1 MPEKIRKPKNGGCMG
16 KKRVMIVDDALF
28 MRNMLRGI
36 LEEDGFE
43 VVAEAADGAEA
54 VLTYRD
60 IRPDIVTLDIIMP
73 VKNGIEALREIMA
86 IDPGARVIICSA
98 VGQES
103 LVQKA
108 QGVGARDFI
117 LKPFNPDQVKGV
129 IRKVAEG

>member
-1 MPEKIRKPKNGGCMG
+1 MA

-36 LEEDGFE
+36 LEEDGYE
-43 VVAEAADGAEA
+43 VVAEAADGGEA
-54 VLTYRD
+54 VITYRD
-60 IRPDIVTLDIIMP
+60 VRPDIVTLDIIMP

-86 IDPGARVIICSA
+86 MDPNARVVICSA

-108 QGVGARDFI
+108 QDVGARDFI
-117 LKPFNPDQVKGV
+117 LKPFNPDRVKEV
-129 IRKVAEG
+129 IRRIAEE

>member
-1 MPEKIRKPKNGGCMG
+1 MAKT
-16 KKRVMIVDDALF
+16 VMIVDDALF

-36 LEEDGFE
+36 LEEEGFD
-43 VVAEAADGAEA
+43 VVAEAADGADA
-54 VLTYRD
+54 VLKYRD
-60 IRPDIVTLDIIMP
+60 LRPEIVTLDIIMP

-86 IDPGARVIICSA
+86 INPQARVIICSA

-117 LKPFNPDQVKGV
+117 LKPFNPDRVKEV
-129 IRKVAEG
+129 MRRVAGE

>member
-1 MPEKIRKPKNGGCMG
+1 MA

-36 LEEDGFE
+36 LEEDGYE
-43 VVAEAADGAEA
+43 VVAEAADGGEA
-54 VLTYRD
+54 VITYRD
-60 IRPDIVTLDIIMP
+60 VRPDIVTLDIIMP

-86 IDPGARVIICSA
+86 MDPNARVVICSA

-108 QGVGARDFI
+108 QDVGARDFI
-117 LKPFNPDQVKGV
+117 LKPFNPDRVKEV
-129 IRKVAEG
+129 IRRIAEG

>member
-1 MPEKIRKPKNGGCMG
+1 MAN
-16 KKRVMIVDDALF
+16 KRVMIVDDALF
-28 MRNMLRGI
+28 MRNMLRNI
-36 LEEDGFE
+36 LEQEGYE
-43 VVAEAADGAEA
+43 IVAEAADGGEA

-86 IDPGARVIICSA
+86 IDPKARVVICSA

-108 QGVGARDFI
+108 QSVGAKDFI
-117 LKPFNPDQVKGV
+117 LKPFNPERVKEV
-129 IRKVAEG
+129 IGRVSAE

>member
-1 MPEKIRKPKNGGCMG
+1 MA
-16 KKRVMIVDDALF
+16 KKRVMVVDDALF

-36 LEEDGFE
+36 LEEVGFE

-60 IRPDIVTLDIIMP
+60 VRPDIVTLDIIMP
-73 VKNGIEALREIMA
+73 VKNGIEALREIMV
-86 IDPGARVIICSA
+86 IDPHARVVICSA

-108 QGVGARDFI
+108 QSVGARDFI
-117 LKPFNPDQVKGV
+117 LKPFNPERVKEV
-129 IRKVAEG
+129 VRKVAEE

>member
-1 MPEKIRKPKNGGCMG
+1 MA

-60 IRPDIVTLDIIMP
+60 VRPDIVTLDIIMP

-86 IDPGARVIICSA
+86 IDPTARVVICSA

-108 QGVGARDFI
+108 QSVGARDFI
-117 LKPFNPDQVKGV
+117 LKPFNSDRVKEV
-129 IRKVAEG
+129 IRKAVEE

>member
-1 MPEKIRKPKNGGCMG
+1 MG
-16 KKRVMIVDDALF
+16 KKVMIVDDALF

-43 VVAEAADGAEA
+43 IVAEAADGAEA
-54 VLTYRD
+54 VLKFRD
-60 IRPDIVTLDIIMP
+60 VRPDIVTLDIIMP

-86 IDPGARVIICSA
+86 IDQNAKVIICSA

-108 QGVGARDFI
+108 QSVGARDFI
-117 LKPFNPDQVKGV
+117 LKPFNPDRVKEV
-129 IRKVAEG
+129 IRRVAE

>member
-1 MPEKIRKPKNGGCMG
+1 MA
-16 KKRVMIVDDALF
+16 KKRVMVVDDALF

-60 IRPDIVTLDIIMP
+60 VRPDIVTLDIIMP
-73 VKNGIEALREIMA
+73 VKNGIEALREIMV
-86 IDPGARVIICSA
+86 IDPHARVVICSA

-108 QGVGARDFI
+108 QSVGARDFI
-117 LKPFNPDQVKGV
+117 LKPFNPERVKEV
-129 IRKVAEG
+129 VRKVAEE

>member
-1 MPEKIRKPKNGGCMG
+1 MA
-16 KKRVMIVDDALF
+16 KKKVMIVDDALF

-36 LEEDGFE
+36 LEADGFE
-43 VVAEAADGAEA
+43 VVAEAADGGEA

-108 QGVGARDFI
+108 RDVGARDFI
-117 LKPFNPDQVKGV
+117 LKPFNPDRVKEI

>member
-1 MPEKIRKPKNGGCMG
+1 MA

-28 MRNMLRGI
+28 MRNMLRNI
-36 LEEDGFE
+36 LEQDGYE
-43 VVAEAADGAEA
+43 IVAEAADGGEA

-60 IRPDIVTLDIIMP
+60 VRPDIVTLDIIMP

-86 IDPGARVIICSA
+86 IDPNARVVICSA

-108 QGVGARDFI
+108 QSVGARDFI
-117 LKPFNPDQVKGV
+117 LKPFNPERVKEV
-129 IRKVAEG
+129 IGRVSAE

>member
-1 MPEKIRKPKNGGCMG
+1 MA

-36 LEEDGFE
+36 LEEDGYE
-43 VVAEAADGAEA
+43 VVAEAADGGEA
-54 VLTYRD
+54 VITYRD
-60 IRPDIVTLDIIMP
+60 VRPDIVTLDIIMP

-86 IDPGARVIICSA
+86 MDPNARVVICSA

-108 QGVGARDFI
+108 QDVGARDFI
-117 LKPFNPDQVKGV
+117 LKPFNPDRVKEI
-129 IRKVAEG
+129 IRRIAEG

>member
-1 MPEKIRKPKNGGCMG
+1 MA

>member
-1 MPEKIRKPKNGGCMG
+1 MA
-16 KKRVMIVDDALF
+16 KKRVMVVDDALF

-36 LEEDGFE
+36 LEANGFE

-54 VLTYRD
+54 VVTYRD
-60 IRPDIVTLDIIMP
+60 VRPDIVTLDIIMP

-86 IDPGARVIICSA
+86 IDPHARVVICSA

-108 QGVGARDFI
+108 QSFGARDFI
-117 LKPFNPDQVKGV
+117 LKPFNPDRVKE
-129 IRKVAEG
+129 IIKKVSEG